1 MEDRELLSITEE
13 NAILVT
19 VQFVD
24 AGFRMK
30 TTDAEVESYD
40 IELIVKN
47 DIRCDQL
54 IDAVQYGLEKKL
66 KTVYHVPL
74 ESLTSAYY
82 SRDSRRPEGDTGEP
96 PREKERSEKDVYI
109 LCWRIFQDCIHA
121 YREEEILYERWDND
135 EWEKGLS
142 PYRIAIGSIN
152 KREKEE
158 SSADSTAHPDQIW
171 LRKNI
176 HGKKTLKELGFVSTT
191 RLIFDSVGW
200 HHSAALFQDRKVN
213 RAFRETIPLYNISD
227 RPLYAMD
234 DAPVKIIPPTNPPQ
248 ESRQSMLLALLT
260 PLIMTGAM
268 FVSRLFFSS
277 GANNTSM
284 IAMSLAMVAA
294 TVIVASLN
302 MSNQRKMY
310 RAAVREWKEHYE
322 LYIRRLI
329 HSIRE
334 KQQWDVE
341 RLKRLYPS
349 KYGENDVAGLV
360 DMATAVSGDIFSR
373 SSSHPS
379 FLTIRLGLSTAESRL
394 VPSVFQIEGEKKDVV
409 FTSVR
414 YKNIEGAAGSPFTI
428 VLPEQETM
436 DSSLRYLTD
445 LPYDIAQR
453 YAYLQ
458 GAPVLLSLKECV
470 SLGVLF
476 PKSMS
481 FRPFLDNV
489 LLELCFYHSPDELQC
504 VLFCEET
511 EDWRTRQQ
519 MVNLYKHLPH
529 FRELLGNLSAF
540 AFNKNQANLILNRL
554 MELLT
559 ERKNAGE
566 GAHFPHILLI
576 FQEEYEFKRHPI
588 SEYLPDLPDQEKG
601 TGRSIEGMSFI
612 FCKRYSEELP
622 KYCDQ
627 VIQARNETEWYLLPH
642 KRVIFRTPD
651 GLESGAVSQY
661 TFTPDVHS
669 PDPRDL
675 DRREDRDHLYQA
687 YKILSALYYYRI
699 AQGADV
705 PGYVELLHLYRPL
718 LGETASLKD
727 RMRKLLQQTWFP
739 AAGEGFRDVTK
750 SLAVPIGKKYD
761 DRDESIVKEE
771 NATVFLNLHE
781 SADGPHM
788 LVAGTTGS
796 GKSETILTFLIGL
809 AVQYSPAQVNMLLVD
824 MKGGGFIKRIGGLP
838 HVVGT
843 ISDVDGDEN
852 GAGASHMLKRFLL
865 SMTAEVTRR
874 KKLFNRLEVDSIDS
888 YIRIRSSRETLEE
901 HIRNLSMDRGKP
913 EDMHRIQRMEK
924 LLAPEFGL
932 PHLFL
937 VIDEFTELMRFSS
950 ENSNIDFKA
959 EVNTLARVGRS
970 LGFHIILISQ
980 NIQGAIT
987 DEIRHNSKSFL
998 CLKVATREASKDMI
1012 GTDLAASPLMPGNG
1026 RAYLLVG
1033 TGSRFEYFQSGYSKA
1048 DISSDLEQPIRVTQ
1062 AEIGGGY
1069 SPFYCSYDDNP
1080 LTKKLI
1086 AEAKKGVTQSQF
1098 FVEQIAQFA
1107 SEIGE
1112 KAPHP
1117 VFQQP
1122 LPARCFFDF
1131 NWANGSGTCKLLNH

>member
-1 MEDRELLSITEE
+1 MEERELLSITEE

-24 AGFRMK
+24 AGFRRK
-30 TTDAEVESYD
+30 TSRAEVESYD

-66 KTVYHVPL
+66 RTVCRVDPESL
-74 ESLTSAYY
+74 ESSHYN
-82 SRDSRRPEGDTGEP
+82 RDSRRPEGNTGEQP
-96 PREKERSEKDVYI
+96 KEGERSEEDVYI

-121 YREEEILYERWDND
+121 YREEKVVYERWDSD
-135 EWEKGLS
+135 EWEKAVS
-142 PYRIAIGSIN
+142 PYRVAIGSIN
-152 KREKEE
+152 KREKEDQ
-158 SSADSTAHPDQIW
+158 SADSTAHPDQIW
-171 LRKNI
+171 LRKSI

-200 HHSAALFQDRKVN
+200 HHSAALFQDRRVN
-213 RAFRETIPLYNISD
+213 QAFRETIPLYNISD

-234 DAPVKIIPPTNPPQ
+234 NTLVKIIPPTNPPQ
-248 ESRQSMLLALLT
+248 KSRQSVLFTLLT
-260 PLIMTGAM
+260 PLVMTGAM
-268 FVSRLFFSS
+268 FASRLFFSS
-277 GANNTSM
+277 GAGNAGM

-294 TVIVASLN
+294 TLITTSLN
-302 MSNQRKMY
+302 MSHQRKLY
-310 RAAVREWKEHYE
+310 KAALREWKEHYE

-329 HSIRE
+329 NSIRE

-341 RLKRLYPS
+341 QLKRLYPS
-349 KYGENDVAGLV
+349 KFGEDDVPGLV
-360 DMATAVSGDIFSR
+360 DLATTVSGDIFSR
-373 SSSHPS
+373 SSSHPR
-379 FLTIRLGLSTAESRL
+379 FLTIRLGLSAAESRL
-394 VPSVFQIEGEKKDVV
+394 VPSVFQVKGEKEDVV

-414 YKNIEGAAGSPFTI
+414 YKNIEGEADSPFTI
-428 VLPEQETM
+428 VLPEQEIL
-436 DSSLRYLTD
+436 DSSLRYLTN
-445 LPYDIAQR
+445 LPYDVAQR
-453 YAYLQ
+453 YAYLE

-476 PKSMS
+476 PRPMS

-489 LLELCFYHSPDELQC
+489 ILELCFYHSPDELQC

-511 EDWRTRQQ
+511 EDWRTRQH

-529 FRELLGNLSAF
+529 FRELLGSLSAF
-540 AFNKNQANLILNRL
+540 AFNKKQANLILNRL
-554 MELLT
+554 MELLS

-576 FQEEYEFKRHPI
+576 FQEEYDFKRHPI
-588 SEYLPDLPDQEKG
+588 SEYLPDLPDQAEG
-601 TGRSIEGMSFI
+601 MGRSIEGMSFI

-622 KYCDQ
+622 KYCDW
-627 VIQARNETEWYLLPH
+627 VIQAKNETEWYLLPH
-642 KRVIFRTPD
+642 TRMIFRTPD
-651 GLESGAVSQY
+651 GLESGAESQY
-661 TFTPDVHS
+661 RFTPDVPS
-669 PDPRDL
+669 PDAQDL
-675 DRREDRDHLYQA
+675 DRREDLDHLYQA

-718 LGETASLKD
+718 LGETTGLKD
-727 RMRKLLQQTWFP
+727 RMWELLRQMWFP
-739 AAGEGFRDVTK
+739 ANEEEAGDVTK
-750 SLAVPIGKKYD
+750 SLKVPIGKKYD
-761 DRDESIVKEE
+761 DRNEKTVKEE
-771 NATVFLNLHE
+771 NADVFLDLHE

-809 AVQYSPAQVNMLLVD
+809 AVRYSPSQVNMLLVD

-865 SMTAEVTRR
+865 SMSAEVIRR

-901 HIRNLSMDRGKP
+901 HIRNLSLDREKP
-913 EDMHRIQRMEK
+913 EDQHRIQRMEE

-980 NIQGAIT
+980 NIQGSIT

-998 CLKVATREASKDMI
+998 CLKVATREASKEMI

-1048 DISSDLEQPIRVTQ
+1048 DISSDLEQPIRATQ
-1062 AEIGGGY
+1062 AALGGGY
-1069 SPFYCSYDDNP
+1069 SSFYCSYDDNP
-1080 LTKKLI
+1080 ETKKQI
-1086 AEAKKGVTQSQF
+1086 AEAKKGITQSQF
-1098 FVEQIAQFA
+1098 FVEQIARFA
-1107 SEIGE
+1107 SERGE

-1117 VFQQP
+1117 VFQQL
-1122 LPARCFFDF
+1122 LPPRCFFDF
-1131 NWANGSGTCKLLNH
+1131 NWAKGSGACKLLNH

>member
-1 MEDRELLSITEE
+1 VEERELLSITEE

-24 AGFRMK
+24 AGFRTK
-30 TTDAEVESYD
+30 TSRAEVESYD

-66 KTVYHVPL
+66 NVYQVDL
-74 ESLTSAYY
+74 ESLKSAHY
-82 SRDSRRPEGDTGEP
+82 SRDSRRPEGDAGEQP
-96 PREKERSEKDVYI
+96 IERERSEKDVYI
-109 LCWRIFQDCIHA
+109 LCWQIFQDCIHA
-121 YREEEILYERWDND
+121 YREEKVVYEQWDSD
-135 EWEKGLS
+135 EWEKAVS
-142 PYRIAIGSIN
+142 PYRVAIGSIN
-152 KREKEE
+152 KREKEDR
-158 SSADSTAHPDQIW
+158 SADSTAHPDQIW
-171 LRKNI
+171 LRKSI

-234 DAPVKIIPPTNPPQ
+234 STRIKIIPPTNPPQ
-248 ESRQSMLLALLT
+248 KSRQGMLFTLLT
-260 PLIMTGAM
+260 PLVMTGAM

-277 GANNTSM
+277 GTSNAGM

-294 TVIVASLN
+294 TVITTSLN
-302 MSNQRKMY
+302 MSHQKKLY
-310 RAAVREWKEHYE
+310 KAALREWKEHYE

-341 RLKRLYPS
+341 QLKRLYPS
-349 KYGENDVAGLV
+349 KFGEDDVAGLV
-360 DMATAVSGDIFSR
+360 DLATAVSGDIFSR
-373 SSSHPS
+373 SSSHPR

-394 VPSVFQIEGEKKDVV
+394 VPSVFHVEGEKKDVV

-414 YKNIEGAAGSPFTI
+414 YKNIEGAADSPFTI
-428 VLPEQETM
+428 VLPEQETL

-476 PKSMS
+476 PKPMS

-489 LLELCFYHSPDELQC
+489 ILELCFYHSPDELQC
-504 VLFCEET
+504 ILFCEET
-511 EDWRTRQQ
+511 ENWRTRQH

-588 SEYLPDLPDQEKG
+588 SEYLPDIPDQAEG

-627 VIQARNETEWYLLPH
+627 VIRAKSATEWYLLPH
-642 KRVIFRTPD
+642 TRVIFRTPD
-651 GLESGAVSQY
+651 GQESGAESQY
-661 TFTPDVHS
+661 RFTPDVPS

-675 DRREDRDHLYQA
+675 DRREDLDHLYQA

-705 PGYVELLHLYRPL
+705 PGYVELLHLYPSL
-718 LGETASLKD
+718 LGETAGLKG
-727 RMRKLLQQTWFP
+727 RMWELLQQMWFP
-739 AAGEGFRDVTK
+739 NNWEEARDVTK
-750 SLAVPIGKKYD
+750 SLKVPIGKKYD
-761 DRDESIVKEE
+761 DRDERSAKEE
-771 NATVFLNLHE
+771 NANVFLDLHE
-781 SADGPHM
+781 STDGPHM

-809 AVQYSPAQVNMLLVD
+809 AVRYSPSQVNMLLVD

-865 SMTAEVTRR
+865 SMSAEVTRR
-874 KKLFNRLEVDSIDS
+874 KKLFNCLEVDSIDS
-888 YIRIRSSRETLEE
+888 YIRIRSSRKTLDE
-901 HIRNLSMDRGKP
+901 HIRNLSLDLEKP
-913 EDMHRIQRMEK
+913 EDQHRIQRMEE
-924 LLAPEFGL
+924 LLNPEFGL

-998 CLKVATREASKDMI
+998 CLKVATREASKEMI

-1048 DISSDLEQPIRVTQ
+1048 DISSGLEQPICVTQ

-1069 SPFYCSYDDNP
+1069 SSFYCSYDDNP
-1080 LTKKLI
+1080 ITKKQI
-1086 AEAKKGVTQSQF
+1086 AKAKKGITQSQF

-1107 SEIGE
+1107 GERDE

-1122 LPARCFFDF
+1122 LPARCFFEF
-1131 NWANGSGTCKLLNH
+1131 NWNKGSGICKLLNH